1 MAFSRLR
8 RFGKVRVTRSDLRPL
23 DKPSVG
29 LPTFLF
35 QEDLDK
41 KLDIWRKI
49 FLFARDG
56 VEVKTQNTSQGLKII
71 YISMFYEK
79 NNELKTSNL
88 ANKRQLFRVAIT
100 VGTKP
105 QKLT

>member
-8 RFGKVRVTRSDLRPL
+8 QFRESASNKIGLETSRQVLGRSAH
-23 DKPSVG
+23 
-29 LPTFLF
+29 FLF
-35 QEDLDK
+35 QEDLGK
-41 KLDIWRKI
+41 KLDTWRKI